1 MVSLKLLL
9 KKTWDL
15 KQERR
20 SVKIK
25 KFSIAITD
33 VLSSSIKD
41 RLEELEHQDVYELIV
56 SDLADRLEQ
65 DFDNFDVDKF
75 INAT

>member
-1 MVSLKLLL
+1 M
-9 KKTWDL
+9 
-15 KQERR
+15 
-20 SVKIK
+20 IK

-33 VLSSSIKD
+33 VLSSSIRD

-56 SDLADRLEQ
+56 NDLADRLEQ

-75 INAT
+75 IDAT

>member
-1 MVSLKLLL
+1 MS
-9 KKTWDL
+9 
-15 KQERR
+15 
-20 SVKIK
+20 K
-25 KFSIAITD
+25 KFYIAITD

-56 SDLADRLEQ
+56 NDLADRLEQ

-75 INAT
+75 IDAT

>member
-1 MVSLKLLL
+1 MS
-9 KKTWDL
+9 
-15 KQERR
+15 
-20 SVKIK
+20 K
-25 KFSIAITD
+25 KFYIAITD
-33 VLSSSIKD
+33 VLSSSIRD

-75 INAT
+75 IDAT